1 MGNGSGP
8 GRLNSR
14 VYTNSYSLLSIRGA
28 QPFKNGGSFAGLSRP
43 QYSYITYNS
52 LAYLGAGA
60 GGRGQRWANAKG
72 VPISFVPPPTVTRP
86 LGSFQY

>member
-8 GRLNSR
+8 GGLNSR

-28 QPFKNGGSFAGLSRP
+28 QPFRNGGSFAGLSKP

-60 GGRGQRWANAKG
+60 GGRAARWEKHIG
-72 VPISFVPPPTVTRP
+72 TPISFVPPPTYKR
-86 LGSFQY
+86 